1 MVSRFGIEAR
11 KRLRDESGGFR
22 RHYVQGLVQRVEVA
36 DDEVRIT
43 GTPERL
49 LQSLASLNVS
59 SSPEVRGFEPRWLR
73 G

>member
-36 DDEVRIT
+36 DDGVHNT
-43 GTPERL
+43 WTPGRL
-49 LQSLASLNVS
+49 LEFFGQPQCKFKPLS
-59 SSPEVRGFEPRWLR
+59 SGFELSWLR